1 MDEHE
6 QNASTHSEIEL
17 ERERRKWVWITFFEL
32 ESTVSFR
39 HFQLF
44 MSIIKRLKSTVWK
57 LFCFHLEE
65 IFSVFNLLSS
75 LILLWGETFVVW
87 FRISAHFNE
96 LLAIKLAKITVYSS
110 YATNYLF
117 SLNTLNP
124 HANSSH
130 QCDFMNYMSSSSSQH
145 VWNLNAFCGSM
156 LLFRNV
162 GYSKPLSHRQHIP
175 FMFYLY
181 SVPRAYDM
189 KIGQRDNKLQ
199 MCYTKQTKTFTERD
213 DTGNVSG

>member
-1 MDEHE
+1 MSKDHVLRTRIDSLFSSLSIVYVDN
-6 QNASTHSEIEL
+6 QAVEIDGL
-17 ERERRKWVWITFFEL
+17 EVI
-32 ESTVSFR
+32 
-39 HFQLF
+39 LF
-44 MSIIKRLKSTVWK
+44 P
-57 LFCFHLEE
+57 LEE

-75 LILLWGETFVVW
+75 LILLWGRLLLFDFGFHHCSKSRALT
-87 FRISAHFNE
+87 ISAHFNE

-117 SLNTLNP
+117 SLNTPNP

>member
-1 MDEHE
+1 
-6 QNASTHSEIEL
+6 
-17 ERERRKWVWITFFEL
+17 
-32 ESTVSFR
+32 
-39 HFQLF
+39 

-75 LILLWGETFVVW
+75 LILLWWEIFVVW

-117 SLNTLNP
+117 PLNTPNP

>member
-1 MDEHE
+1 MDHVLRTRIDSLFSSLSIVYVDN
-6 QNASTHSEIEL
+6 QAVEIDGL
-17 ERERRKWVWITFFEL
+17 EVIL
-32 ESTVSFR
+32 VP
-39 HFQLF
+39 
-44 MSIIKRLKSTVWK
+44 
-57 LFCFHLEE
+57 LEE

-117 SLNTLNP
+117 SLNTPNP

-130 QCDFMNYMSSSSSQH
+130 QCDFMNYMSSSSWQH

>member
-1 MDEHE
+1 MDHVLRTRIDSLFSSLSIVYVDN
-6 QNASTHSEIEL
+6 QAVEIDGL
-17 ERERRKWVWITFFEL
+17 EVI
-32 ESTVSFR
+32 SFP
-39 HFQLF
+39 
-44 MSIIKRLKSTVWK
+44 
-57 LFCFHLEE
+57 LEE
-65 IFSVFNLLSS
+65 IFSVFNLFSS
-75 LILLWGETFVVW
+75 LILLWGRLLLFDFGFHHCFESHALT
-87 FRISAHFNE
+87 IPAHFNE

-110 YATNYLF
+110 YATNFLF
-117 SLNTLNP
+117 SLNTPNP